1 MKTIPLLRV
10 VFLGVAMSGVS
21 VAVHAMGDK
30 PAKEQ
35 TTTAT
40 QDIPPPP
47 PPQKP
52 DAAPGKGS
60 TPATPAGETYTWHDG
75 TRTHTLFLSPNTIAE
90 FGVPAN
96 DNATPLKRAVPAAQ
110 ALKRAGGAQLWRLGS
125 GTNATAAIRD
135 ALAKQPTAK
144 VSPVFTD
151 RAGAGRM
158 RALPGNVIVYLPPD
172 WNEAAVQA
180 WAQQQGVVIDRKL
193 DIGKNAYVIKTA
205 PGLPALETANRL
217 HASGEV
223 VRAFPDWWQETSTR

>member
-1 MKTIPLLRV
+1 MNTMPLLRIL
-10 VFLGVAMSGVS
+10 FLGVSMAGVG
-21 VAVHAMGDK
+21 VAAHAMGDK
-30 PAKEQ
+30 PTKEE
-35 TTTAT
+35 TTAT
-40 QDIPPPP
+40 TQDVPPPP
-47 PPQKP
+47 ALQKP
-52 DAAPGKGS
+52 GAAPGKGS

-75 TRTHTLFLSPNTIAE
+75 TRTHTVFLHPNTIAE
-90 FGVPAN
+90 FGVSAN

-110 ALKRAGGAQLWRLGS
+110 VLKRAGGAQLWRLGA

-135 ALAKQPTAK
+135 TLARQPTAR

-151 RAGAGRM
+151 HAGAGRM

-172 WNEAAVQA
+172 WNDAAVQT
-180 WAQQQGVVIDRKL
+180 WAQRQGVAIDRKM